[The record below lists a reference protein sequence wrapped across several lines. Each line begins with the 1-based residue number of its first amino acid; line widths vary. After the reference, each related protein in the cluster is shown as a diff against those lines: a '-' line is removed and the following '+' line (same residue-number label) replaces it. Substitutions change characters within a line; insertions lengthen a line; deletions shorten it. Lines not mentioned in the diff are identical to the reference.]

1 MNLAHAL
8 RIQRHDQVALVGAGG
23 KSSALFRLGDEL
35 ADRGWQVVT
44 TTSTHIE
51 AGQIAWAPQALVRPD
66 WDLEAVA
73 ALSKADL
80 PHAHTLLIGPTDP
93 QTGRA
98 RGLSPEIV
106 DALLLAL
113 GLDAVINEADGART
127 LPFKAP
133 AAHEPA
139 IPPGTTLVVPVVGI
153 DAVGQPLDAAHVH
166 RPQQI
171 AALTGAAPGQPVT
184 PELVAAVL
192 AHPQGGLKG
201 VPPMARVVV
210 LVNKVQRSA
219 EIKAAK
225 ALAARLLE
233 KPRIR
238 AVAIGAL
245 RDPDPVRWVH
255 SRVATRVL
263 AAGQARRFG
272 QLTQLDPWGDGTLLT
287 HAVDTALASRAR
299 PVIVV
304 LGCQAEAC
312 RAALGERPVQIVV
325 NPDWAQG
332 QSTSVCAGLAAL
344 PENVDGA
351 LFHLADLP
359 GVTPA
364 VLDALIARHAATL
377 APVVWPT
384 CDGRRGN
391 PVLFDRVTFPELQH
405 VTGDVGGR
413 PVLQA
418 YARAGA
424 AQRVP
429 VDTPGILRDVDTPQD
444 LP

>member
-1 MNLAHAL
+1 LNLAHAL
-8 RIQRHDQVALVGAGG
+8 RVRRHEQVALVGAGG

-35 ADRGWQVVT
+35 AARGWQVVT

-51 AGQIAWAPQALVRPD
+51 AGQVAWAPQALIRPV

-73 ALSKADL
+73 ALSPADL

-98 RGLSPEIV
+98 QGLPPEVV
-106 DALLLAL
+106 DALLPAL
-113 GLDAVINEADGART
+113 GLDAVINEADGARK

-133 AAHEPA
+133 AAHEPV
-139 IPPGTTLVVPVVGI
+139 IPPGTTLAVLVVGI
-153 DAVGQPLDAAHVH
+153 DTVGQPLDAAHVH
-166 RPQQI
+166 RPEQI
-171 AALTGAAPGQPVT
+171 VALTGATPGQPVT
-184 PELVAAVL
+184 PDLMAAVL

-201 VPPMARVVV
+201 VSPTARVVV
-210 LVNKVQRSA
+210 LANKVHSPA
-219 EIKAAK
+219 EMKAAE
-225 ALAARLLE
+225 ALAARLLAR
-233 KPRIR
+233 PRIR

-245 RDPDPVRWVH
+245 RDPDPIRMVRG
-255 SRVATRVL
+255 RVATLVL
-263 AAGQARRFG
+263 AAGEARRFG
-272 QLTQLDPWGDGTLLT
+272 QLKQLYPWGDGTLLT
-287 HAVDTALASRAR
+287 HAVDTALASSAR

-312 RAALGERPVQIVV
+312 RAALGERPVQIVL

-332 QSTSVCAGLAAL
+332 QSTSVRAGLAAL
-344 PENVDGA
+344 PENVDGV

-377 APVVWPT
+377 APVVWPAYQ
-384 CDGRRGN
+384 GRRGN
-391 PVLFDRVTFPELQH
+391 PVLFDRATFPELRQ

-418 YARAGA
+418 YTRAGT
-424 AQRVP
+424 AQRVA
-429 VDTPGILRDVDTPQD
+429 VDTLGVLRDVDTLQD